1 MANPPPP
8 PSSSPAAMESFM
20 RSKCNQLV
28 LHAEISPA
36 GTAGSCLRIHDSRI
50 LFSSEI
56 ISERKE
62 GWQGARESSVWSM
75 VSVWRVKESKV
86 GEGETRWFL
95 INAFRAAL
103 KRFFFFF
110 FFFFFFEERFSF
122 STTIRES
129 FAFSFEF
136 WVFPTCRVLPLRI
149 LCESCSTTRDKYVK
163 VN

>member
-62 GWQGARESSVWSM
+62 GWQGVRESSVWSM

-110 FFFFFFEERFSF
+110 FFFFFSKKDFHFRQRFESRSLFPSSFGFSPRVACF
-122 STTIRES
+122 PY
-129 FAFSFEF
+129 EF
-136 WVFPTCRVLPLRI
+136 YANRVRQRVTNTL
-149 LCESCSTTRDKYVK
+149 K
-163 VN
+163 